1 MAQLLIQRMLRNS
14 AMLYAKQMVSHH
26 ITHYSLHDSYATQFR
41 YAGSLTPRH
50 KGTVNQAAAVERAAA
65 GLPPLPLSSQEQ
77 EVARRAKLARNAAR
91 RKELRQQAAEA
102 PSL

>member
-14 AMLYAKQMVSHH
+14 AMLRKTDGFTSHH
-26 ITHYSLHDSYATQFR
+26 TLHDSYATQFR